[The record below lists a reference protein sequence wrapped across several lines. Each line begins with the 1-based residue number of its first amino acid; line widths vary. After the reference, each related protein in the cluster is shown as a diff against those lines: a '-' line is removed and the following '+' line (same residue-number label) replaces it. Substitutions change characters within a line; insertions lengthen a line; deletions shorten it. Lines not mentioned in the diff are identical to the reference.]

1 MKFGY
6 IVLAALLTSCVQNE
20 IIPVSGKSDMC
31 FGSLSKTWYS
41 FGKCYCWCFSVAT
54 RFCLETF
61 FG

>member
-31 FGSLSKTWYS
+31 FTSLSKTWDE
-41 FGKCYCWCFSVAT
+41 GIPLGNAT
-54 RFCLETF
+54 V
-61 FG
+61 GA